1 MHECV
6 QPFQSLAYPL
16 EPEEL
21 LEIARF
27 HARKAWVHIQGL
39 VGTHEL
45 ELPPFP
51 LPLSPVA
58 VQQVASYIITHF
70 TCSLSQQVLGLL
82 ASCSR

>member
-39 VGTHEL
+39 VGTHERN
-45 ELPPFP
+45 ELPAFP

-58 VQQVASYIITHF
+58 VEQVAALLPS
-70 TCSLSQQVLGLL
+70 LL
-82 ASCSR
+82 ALSLRRYSVYLLY

>member
-45 ELPPFP
+45 ELPAFP

-58 VQQVASYIITHF
+58 VQQVATLLL
-70 TCSLSQQVLGLL
+70 TLL
-82 ASCSR
+82 ALSLRR